1 MNNNIKYIGLLI
13 VIILFGIFSL
23 PKIYER
29 VVNSDIKD
37 SNRLNT
43 NQRLSYLTIIRTFC
57 GVRQVLLL
65 IIHPFGIIIF
75 TPLFNLDSIDL

>member
-29 VVNSDIKD
+29 VVNYDIKD

-43 NQRLSYLTIIRTFC
+43 NQRLS
-57 GVRQVLLL
+57 L
-65 IIHPFGIIIF
+65 IHI
-75 TPLFNLDSIDL
+75 